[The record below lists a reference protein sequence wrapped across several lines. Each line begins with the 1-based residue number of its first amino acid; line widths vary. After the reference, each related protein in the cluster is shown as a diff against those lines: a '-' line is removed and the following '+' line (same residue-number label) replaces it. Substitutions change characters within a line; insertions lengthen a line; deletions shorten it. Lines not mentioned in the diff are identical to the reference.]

1 MAGRHSSSLAC
12 ETLGELITAGGVD
25 ISVASDCKKQN
36 QRINLELNAG
46 GVAIWRYSKIE
57 VCKHKN
63 LRNMGW
69 TWWTSKQCAE
79 ASKLCNDK
87 ALQTLFLVSIRVAG
101 CNEIANHG
109 ELLQPMDNI
118 FPIWRSKYLVV
129 IKIGEW
135 INWIYSNQTMI
146 NDQSEK
152 NLQKWIP

>member
-1 MAGRHSSSLAC
+1 M
-12 ETLGELITAGGVD
+12 
-25 ISVASDCKKQN
+25 
-36 QRINLELNAG
+36 
-46 GVAIWRYSKIE
+46 
-57 VCKHKN
+57 
-63 LRNMGW
+63 NMM
-69 TWWTSKQCAE
+69 TSKQCAE

-129 IKIGEW
+129 IKIGER

-152 NLQKWIP
+152 NLQKGIP